1 MCFPGVSVV
10 KNPPTNAV
18 DVSLISGSEVSSEV
32 GNGNPFQYS
41 CLKNSMDRG
50 AWWAAVHGIAESWTR
65 WKQLSTHN
73 HVYESSAYTHTHTHI
88 RFIPLA
94 IALNRFSML
103 LSGCS
108 HHRRNWLRTFKHLY
122 FSILMFSTRLM
133 VI

>member
-1 MCFPGVSVV
+1 MAQWKDSTYQYRRRKRHKFDPWVR
-10 KNPPTNAV
+10 KIP
-18 DVSLISGSEVSSEV
+18 EV